1 MRVSPILGPALGA
14 VVGGV
19 LGALV
24 TLAVATPKTTK
35 KGPER
40 VEAEAVGAASA
51 PELEGRVA
59 ALERAVQRLH
69 QRALL
74 PSSLSSAKPGSA
86 DGTSAPTAPGD
97 TSPVVDDPVFEAAV
111 RDVVQRVEEERDAD
125 RELERSERRRQMAD
139 EWVNGLAATLKLNDQ
154 QKVKVGEI
162 ATQFFQSLRE
172 LRNSDAGIP
181 NREAFRAQIAELRG
195 QAETKLGEV
204 LDGTQMQ
211 TYQALEEEQRLGARP
226 GRNRGQ
232 WRGGE
237 GQGQGRGERRD

>member
-24 TLAVATPKTTK
+24 TLSVAAPKAAK
-35 KGPER
+35 KGAER
-40 VEAEAVGAASA
+40 VEAEAVAQAT
-51 PELEGRVA
+51 PDFEGRVA

-74 PSSLSSAKPGSA
+74 PSSLSSGKPGTA
-86 DGTSAPTAPGD
+86 DAPGAAPAPGD
-97 TSPVVDDPVFEAAV
+97 SSPVVDDPVFEAAV

-139 EWVNGLAATLKLNDQ
+139 EWASGLATTLKLTEQ
-154 QKVKVGEI
+154 QKVKLGEI
-162 ATQFFQSLRE
+162 ATQFFQNLRE
-172 LRNSDAGIP
+172 LRNSDAGVP
-181 NREAFRAQIAELRG
+181 NREAFRAQIGQLRT
-195 QAETKLGEV
+195 QAEAKLGEV
-204 LDGTQMQ
+204 LDGSQLQ
-211 TYQALEEEQRLGARP
+211 AYQALDEEQRLGARP

-232 WRGGE
+232 GRGEGRE
-237 GQGQGRGERRD
+237 GQGRERQD

>member
-24 TLAVATPKTTK
+24 TLWVATPKAVK
-35 KGPER
+35 KGALR
-40 VEAEAVGAASA
+40 VEAEAVAASSG
-51 PELEGRVA
+51 PELDGRVA

-69 QRALL
+69 QRSLL
-74 PSSLSSAKPGSA
+74 PSSLSSAKPGNA
-86 DGTSAPTAPGD
+86 DGTGAPRAPGD

-125 RELERSERRRQMAD
+125 RELERSERRKQMAE
-139 EWVNGLAATLKLNDQ
+139 EWVNGLSASLKLTEQ

-162 ATQFFQSLRE
+162 ATQFFQSMRE

-181 NREAFRAQIAELRG
+181 NREAFRAQLTELRT
-195 QAETKLGEV
+195 QAEAKLGEV

-211 TYQALEEEQRLGARP
+211 AYQALEEEQRLGARP

-232 WRGGE
+232 WRAE
-237 GQGQGRGERRD
+237 GAGRGERQD